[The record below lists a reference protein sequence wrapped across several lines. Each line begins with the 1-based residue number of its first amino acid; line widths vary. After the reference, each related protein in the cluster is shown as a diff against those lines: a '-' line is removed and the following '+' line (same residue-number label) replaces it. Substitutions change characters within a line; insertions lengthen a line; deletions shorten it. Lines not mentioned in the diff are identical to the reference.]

1 MNQAFHQEILEEK
14 RKQDDGL
21 AVEVGNDPSHAKQ
34 TKQQNHSPP
43 QCGTGDGG
51 GKLATHFEMYIRR
64 TLDTSEEDICGLV
77 TGISDGVELVDA
89 EVIAELKDQH
99 DKLVSKV
106 CNEISG

>member
-1 MNQAFHQEILEEK
+1 MYEPSIPLGNLGQK

-34 TKQQNHSPP
+34 TKQQNHSPC

-51 GKLATHFEMYIRR
+51 GKLATHFEMYI
-64 TLDTSEEDICGLV
+64 S
-77 TGISDGVELVDA
+77 GVELVDA

-106 CNEISG
+106 CNENIRIKKQ